1 MLTTIVVLFLLSLS
15 CGLIGMWMLLKKNT
29 MLANTMT
36 HTVLTG
42 VVITYITM
50 HQHIDSFYEM
60 SSGMLLFAAIFTAL
74 ITNVTSFFL
83 LHIMKVQK
91 DVSIALTFSW
101 IFAVGVMLINAY
113 TRQTHLGLDMI
124 MGSVDN
130 ITHKHILPCVLVL
143 ISVLVFV
150 FVYYRLLII
159 DSLQCDQHVLSSQT
173 VFHVVFAVVLS
184 YVCVTSFVILGPF
197 VMLTL
202 LTSIPLIIRPWV
214 GSIPNYVLA
223 IVVLSFVLAVV
234 PVLLQSAMFHVFFL
248 RASTG
253 GFLSV
258 TCLLGVSLS
267 YMLKR
272 STS

>member
-42 VVITYITM
+42 VVVTYITM
-50 HQHIDSFYEM
+50 HQHIDSFYEI

-74 ITNVTSFFL
+74 ITNVTSFL
-83 LHIMKVQK
+83 LHVMNVQK

-130 ITHKHILPCVLVL
+130 VTHKHILPCVLVL

-159 DSLQCDQHVLSSQT
+159 DSLRCDQHVLSSQT
-173 VFHVVFAVVLS
+173 VFHVIFAVILS

-214 GSIPNYVLA
+214 SSIPSYLIA

-234 PVLLQSAMFHVFFL
+234 PVLLQGAMFHVFFL

-272 STS
+272 SGS